1 MLLIV
6 NEILS
11 YIYIFSILRPWG
23 QSFTPLKIDLPSR
36 HKLHLISHQR
46 SEWLDP
52 ESSYL
57 WVHIVGSKIPSNIG
71 ISYHWRW
78 LDIIKTY
85 YSLYSTN
92 DVVLLKYLFYNY
104 FFFSNFSYHV
114 VVLHCIFKI
123 CILFSFPFPILNQ
136 ILVLSILNWI
146 CLFWNDK
153 LLWPPTLCCCWW
165 VQEIL
170 CGFFHHSQ
178 HHPSICILF
187 LSAALFFLLLTK
199 IVRMGQNI
207 FLITSDG

>member
-1 MLLIV
+1 MVQKSRQILEYLIIGDV
-6 NEILS
+6 S
-11 YIYIFSILRPWG
+11 IF
-23 QSFTPLKIDLPSR
+23 K
-36 HKLHLISHQR
+36 
-46 SEWLDP
+46 
-52 ESSYL
+52 
-57 WVHIVGSKIPSNIG
+57 
-71 ISYHWRW
+71 
-78 LDIIKTY
+78 KTY
-85 YSLYSTN
+85 YSLYSTD

-104 FFFSNFSYHV
+104 FFSNFSYHV

-187 LSAALFFLLLTK
+187 FECCTFFPATHQNCKDGSEHFFFHFAQLF
-199 IVRMGQNI
+199 
-207 FLITSDG
+207 

>member
-1 MLLIV
+1 MVQKSRQILEYLI
-6 NEILS
+6 IGDDS
-11 YIYIFSILRPWG
+11 IF
-23 QSFTPLKIDLPSR
+23 K
-36 HKLHLISHQR
+36 
-46 SEWLDP
+46 
-52 ESSYL
+52 
-57 WVHIVGSKIPSNIG
+57 
-71 ISYHWRW
+71 
-78 LDIIKTY
+78 KTY
-85 YSLYSTN
+85 YSLYSTD

-187 LSAALFFLLLTK
+187 FECCTFFPATH
-199 IVRMGQNI
+199 QNCKDGSEHFYLI
-207 FLITSDG
+207 PFLHNYFKDK

>member
-1 MLLIV
+1 MSTYSWFKNPV
-6 NEILS
+6 KYWNILS
-11 YIYIFSILRPWG
+11 LEMTRYYKNILLSLLYWRRCLT
-23 QSFTPLKIDLPSR
+23 QI
-36 HKLHLISHQR
+36 LILQ
-46 SEWLDP
+46 L
-52 ESSYL
+52 
-57 WVHIVGSKIPSNIG
+57 
-71 ISYHWRW
+71 
-78 LDIIKTY
+78 
-85 YSLYSTN
+85 
-92 DVVLLKYLFYNY
+92 
-104 FFFSNFSYHV
+104 FFSNFSYHV

-187 LSAALFFLLLTK
+187 FECCTFFPATHQNCKDGSEHFFFHFAQLF
-199 IVRMGQNI
+199 
-207 FLITSDG
+207 